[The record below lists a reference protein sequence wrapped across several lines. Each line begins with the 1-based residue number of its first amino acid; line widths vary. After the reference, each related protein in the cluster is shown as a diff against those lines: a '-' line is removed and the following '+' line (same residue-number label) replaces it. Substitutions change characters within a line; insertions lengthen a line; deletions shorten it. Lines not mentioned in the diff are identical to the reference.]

1 MRGFGGFSRSLN
13 AIARENRRMQN
24 AALAAQRAQLRD
36 QQIAARAAAKAAQ
49 SDYLTSRSTEADDMT
64 ATLEAHVDDLTGVLR
79 VATTKNFAV
88 DFEKLKAKPKRLRLD
103 AGGLDQP
110 ETAPIESA
118 FQPAPLNFLQRLI
131 PALVQKHDQAAVDG
145 TRSYEEAVA
154 QHHSRESDRVAQ
166 LEALKAKHA
175 ELLQSERSRVDEFN
189 AAIDE
194 KAASYR
200 ACDMQ
205 SVIDYFTTVLE
216 NDVIL
221 EEHPPNVRVAFVPE
235 SKQLVVEYQLPT
247 IEVIPTDAGYKYIKK
262 GDDIQATPRKLP
274 EVRRLYRDL
283 LAQLACRALYAVAD
297 GDTAGVVDVVVL
309 NGFVD
314 TIDPGTGKRI
324 TPTIISV
331 RALISELREID
342 FFKVDAI
349 ACLMGLKALVSR
361 SAHELDPVRPIVNF
375 NMVDPRFIDK
385 SDVLSGLDSRPNIAE
400 LTPSEFE
407 VLMTNLFEKMGLE
420 TRLTQ
425 ASRDGG
431 VDCVAWDMRPV
442 VGGKVVIQAK
452 RYKNTVGVSAVR
464 DLFGTM
470 INEGAAKG
478 ILVTT
483 SGFGASTYDFSKNK
497 PIELVTGGNL
507 LSMLSEYAG
516 IEAKIEFPDDWQ
528 DADNISEPIRP
539 ITTA

>member
-1 MRGFGGFSRSLN
+1 MRVGSISQ
-13 AIARENRRMQN
+13 RRH
-24 AALAAQRAQLRD
+24 
-36 QQIAARAAAKAAQ
+36 
-49 SDYLTSRSTEADDMT
+49 E
-64 ATLEAHVDDLTGVLR
+64 
-79 VATTKNFAV
+79 
-88 DFEKLKAKPKRLRLD
+88 
-103 AGGLDQP
+103 
-110 ETAPIESA
+110 IESA

-221 EEHPPNVRVAFVPE
+221 ESTAERASSFVPE

-314 TIDPGTGKRI
+314 TIDPG
-324 TPTIISV
+324 PE
-331 RALISELREID
+331 SE
-342 FFKVDAI
+342 
-349 ACLMGLKALVSR
+349 
-361 SAHELDPVRPIVNF
+361 
-375 NMVDPRFIDK
+375 
-385 SDVLSGLDSRPNIAE
+385 
-400 LTPSEFE
+400 
-407 VLMTNLFEKMGLE
+407 
-420 TRLTQ
+420 
-425 ASRDGG
+425 
-431 VDCVAWDMRPV
+431 
-442 VGGKVVIQAK
+442 
-452 RYKNTVGVSAVR
+452 
-464 DLFGTM
+464 
-470 INEGAAKG
+470 
-478 ILVTT
+478 
-483 SGFGASTYDFSKNK
+483 
-497 PIELVTGGNL
+497 
-507 LSMLSEYAG
+507 
-516 IEAKIEFPDDWQ
+516 
-528 DADNISEPIRP
+528 
-539 ITTA
+539 